1 MSPNQGSNA
10 DFKKNN
16 NNHKLPPMKKLS
28 FLLLMAV
35 SLTLQGLAQ
44 NKKAIT
50 HETMWMMKRVA
61 APSISPD
68 GKWIVFSVTD
78 PSYDEKEQ
86 STDLW
91 ITAADGSS
99 KPRKITNTKAGE
111 SGYTWSPDSKQI
123 AFATKREGDE
133 VGQIY
138 LLNVTEPG
146 EAMRFTSL
154 STGAGSPQYS
164 PDGKMLLFTS
174 SVYPGAFTDSANKKA
189 ADDKKKI
196 KYKAR
201 VYTSFP
207 VSEWDHWLDEKQT
220 HAFVQALDGTT
231 AKDIFSGSDMSTKE
245 GFSFGGSMCWT
256 ADSKDVIFSASVNTN
271 TSAYQN
277 SWVNLYKVSA
287 AGGYIAELIN
297 DGSDN
302 TNAKISADGKYLFC
316 YATANNNYKVYNINK
331 LVRYDWP
338 SMQNKQVLTA
348 TLDRPISSYSIS
360 GSTIYMNVEDQGL
373 DKIYT
378 IPVAGGK
385 AQLLTTATR
394 GCYTNMSIS
403 QSANTMLVSNYET
416 SSMPPEVVSISKA
429 GEHTLLSNFNTA
441 AVAALDMQP
450 AEPVWFKSSRGK
462 MIKSLLVRPAGFDA
476 GKKYPLFVQI
486 HGGPAGAWKDNW
498 GYRWNYHL
506 LAAPGYVVLLTD
518 YTGSTGYGE
527 KFSQDIQYDPFKGP
541 GDELQE
547 AAADAIKKYAFIDG
561 SLQVAGGA
569 SYGGHLANWLQ
580 ATTTHYKCLLS
591 HAGLVNSESQ
601 WGTSDGFYEREVM
614 NGGTPWMNTK
624 TFKEQNPI
632 RFAAS
637 FKTPILVTVGEQDFR
652 VPLNNSIEN
661 WHILQRLKIPSKL
674 IVFPNANHWI
684 TNAEDSRFFYKEV
697 QDWFKKYLGK

>member
-1 MSPNQGSNA
+1 MQKLLYLLIIAISLSPKGYS
-10 DFKKNN
+10 
-16 NNHKLPPMKKLS
+16 
-28 FLLLMAV
+28 
-35 SLTLQGLAQ
+35 Q
-44 NKKAIT
+44 NKKPIT
-50 HETMWMMKRVA
+50 HETMWLMKRVA
-61 APSISPD
+61 APVVSPD
-68 GKWIVFSVTD
+68 GKWVVFSLTD

-91 ITAADGSS
+91 LTAADGSG

-111 SGYTWSPDSKQI
+111 SAYTWSPDSKQI
-123 AFATKREGDE
+123 AFVAKREGDE
-133 VGQIY
+133 VAQVY
-138 LLNVTEPG
+138 LLDVTGPG
-146 EAMRFTSL
+146 EAQRFTNL
-154 STGAGSPQYS
+154 STGAGAPQYS

-189 ADDKKKI
+189 AEDKKKI

-220 HAFVQALDGTT
+220 HALIQALDATT
-231 AKDIFSGSDMSTKE
+231 ARDIFSGSDMSTKE
-245 GFSFGGSMCWT
+245 GFLFSGNASWSS
-256 ADSKDVIFSASVNTN
+256 DSKEIIFSASENTN

-277 SWVNLYKVSA
+277 SFVNLYKVAA
-287 AGGYIAELIN
+287 AGGVITKLLG
-297 DGSDN
+297 DGSDY
-302 TNAKISADGKYLFC
+302 TGAKQSADSKYLFC
-316 YATANNNYKVYNINK
+316 YVTANNNYKVYNINN
-331 LVRYDWP
+331 LLRYDWP
-338 SMQNKQVLTA
+338 SMQNKAVLTA
-348 TLDRPISSYSIS
+348 GLDRPVSSYSVN
-360 GSTIYMNVEDQGL
+360 GNTVYMNVEDQGL

-378 IPVAGGK
+378 VPVSGGK
-385 AQLLTTATR
+385 AQLLSTATK
-394 GCYTNMSIS
+394 GCFTNMSVS
-403 QSANTMLVSNYET
+403 QNASPVIIGNYE
-416 SSMPPEVVSISKA
+416 SSTMPPEIVRTEA
-429 GEHTLLSNFNTA
+429 NGNFIMLTSFNAEKLA
-441 AVAALDMQP
+441 AIDFQT

-462 MIKSLLVRPAGFDA
+462 MIKSLLVRPAGFDPS
-476 GKKYPLFVQI
+476 KKYPLFVQI
-486 HGGPAGAWKDNW
+486 HGGPAGAWKDSW
-498 GYRWNYHL
+498 TYRWNYQL

-527 KFSQDIQYDPFKGP
+527 KFSQDIQFDPFKGP
-541 GDELQE
+541 SDELQE
-547 AAADAIKKYAFIDG
+547 AATDAIKKFPFIDG

-580 ATTTHYKCLLS
+580 ATTTHYKCLIS

-632 RFAAS
+632 RFAAN
-637 FKTPILVTVGEQDFR
+637 FKTPILVTVGELDFR

-697 QDWFKKYLGK
+697 QDWMKKYLGK